1 MCIADKKL
9 FIIQGDSKDFLNW
22 EEYGLRISVPSGTLS
37 SKEICEISV
46 TVLVGGKFQF
56 PEGTEL
62 ISAVYL
68 ISLSKSLLKPV
79 KFEIQ
84 HCAHL
89 VTEDHTRY
97 LSFVSADVNQP
108 VLPYQFQLQE
118 GGEFHPG
125 NQYGSIYIP
134 HFCLKAIVKSRTDPI
149 STINNNQS
157 AITSQ
162 GMNYITNT
170 EYNSLLYIA
179 VGSSSPDKKY
189 VAQVVYE
196 VKGHNREWL
205 MRLMAAKCLNA
216 LLKVMSILKLSI
228 INVSN
233 STLKIHFHQTL
244 RQMLIF
250 PSHLKILMVTLN

>member
-108 VLPYQFQLQE
+108 ILPYQFQLQE
-118 GGEFHPG
+118 GGEFHPDD
-125 NQYGSIYIP
+125 QYGSIYIP
-134 HFCLKAIVKSRTDPI
+134 HFCLKAIVKSCTDPI
-149 STINNNQS
+149 W
-157 AITSQ
+157 A
-162 GMNYITNT
+162 GY
-170 EYNSLLYIA
+170 
-179 VGSSSPDKKY
+179 
-189 VAQVVYE
+189 
-196 VKGHNREWL
+196 
-205 MRLMAAKCLNA
+205 NA
-216 LLKVMSILKLSI
+216 LGPEHLSFIQLNYATGGSMQTEVEGDDKAFPIDIPRPTAETTNENSPIEGIIRYTVCIYVHVDKVIGS
-228 INVSN
+228 
-233 STLKIHFHQTL
+233 
-244 RQMLIF
+244 
-250 PSHLKILMVTLN
+250 